1 MGMGWGISSEP
12 QITRIKGLHGLRT
25 SIALRV
31 QSIDWSLSVA
41 LRPVR
46 STCQQKGLVGSA
58 HPTGVMAKR
67 SVSRLKEKSMKFRHK
82 ITLSLLLT
90 IVLCGVAFA
99 QVVEIPD
106 PNLRVAIREAL
117 NLPVGASVTRA
128 GLQQLT
134 RLDAANRQVKNLTG
148 LEHATSLTYLA
159 LQNNDVSDLRALSSL
174 VNLTFLRLHGNQI
187 NDLSPLANLTKLSTL
202 LLDSNNITDL
212 GPLANLTR
220 LTTLVLGNNNITD
233 ISPLAN
239 IVNLERLELQ
249 NNRITDITPLENL
262 TNLEHLYTHN
272 NPIFDPD
279 SPVVHIPDPN
289 LRAGLREI
297 LGLPADSPIPLDLM
311 RQVPT
316 LVFGARD
323 ITNIEGLQ
331 HATNLWYLNLSGNP
345 ISDISPLAALVKLE
359 RLDLLSCDNIVDVS
373 PLSELYSLRHLELG
387 KNKIRDVTPLANLH
401 NLERLYINRNR
412 IIDHSPLD
420 NLQLLD
426 FRYDQ
431 ECDMPHLPSAP
442 RIENRQFPSVFGAF
456 YENTS
461 NQPHLSRTEN
471 FAQHD
476 MVFKSWL
483 FDIVQFDNGNHWE
496 IRGDIDGAIA
506 QRDRLLSLNPN
517 ILFLAGVKMFDT
529 GCKEFPEDWPYWKR
543 DEQGNIV
550 REGRFCDIEF
560 TNPGFQDLMISQAI
574 AVSRCGLYDG
584 IFIDWWTEQ
593 VPPDELHARETII
606 RRIRAETRPDLLVLV
621 NTNDRIFPRTAPFIN
636 GGYMESFFPHRYT
649 GEELE
654 KRVTKAEHVLRWM
667 ESNLKSP
674 VINALAAG
682 TYDAEPPDSPYNLRW
697 VRAVT
702 TLSLTHSDG
711 YITFGVGSDDAR
723 HNWYDFW
730 DADLGQPV
738 GEKGQLYKDRSSE
751 RTASAIEI
759 PGLYI
764 REFTN
769 GWAVYNHSGEP
780 QVITLPEEAQGV
792 ASGRRN
798 TEHALPNLDG
808 EMYLRAAPK
817 NPADVNEDGVVNIFD
832 LTLVAQ
838 ALSTGNGQGDVN
850 GDGVIN
856 VFDLVMVAEALQ

>member
-1 MGMGWGISSEP
+1 
-12 QITRIKGLHGLRT
+12 
-25 SIALRV
+25 
-31 QSIDWSLSVA
+31 
-41 LRPVR
+41 
-46 STCQQKGLVGSA
+46 
-58 HPTGVMAKR
+58 
-67 SVSRLKEKSMKFRHK
+67 MKFRQK
-82 ITLSLLLT
+82 IALSLLLT
-90 IVLCGVAFA
+90 FVFGSVASA
-99 QVVEIPD
+99 QVVHIPD
-106 PNLRVAIREAL
+106 PNLRAAVREAL
-117 NLPVGASVTRA
+117 DIADRPDVQLDASVLRRLTNLNA
-128 GLQQLT
+128 GV
-134 RLDAANRQVKNLTG
+134 RGISDLTG
-148 LEHATSLTYLA
+148 LEHATSLTTL
-159 LQNNDVSDLRALSSL
+159 LLHNNEISDLRALSPL
-174 VNLTFLRLHGNQI
+174 VNLTLLRLHGNQI

-233 ISPLAN
+233 LGPLANLTRLTTLVLGNNNITDISPLAN
-239 IVNLERLELQ
+239 LVNLERLELQ

-262 TNLEHLYTHN
+262 TNLIHLDTQN
-272 NPIFDPD
+272 NPIFDAD
-279 SPVVHIPDPN
+279 SPVVDIPDPN

-297 LGLPADSPIPLDLM
+297 LGLPADSPIPLNLM

-359 RLDLLSCDNIVDVS
+359 RLDLFRCDNIVDVS
-373 PLSELYSLRHLELG
+373 PLSELYSLRHLELS

-431 ECDMPHLPSAP
+431 ECDMPHLPSVP

-517 ILFLAGVKMFDT
+517 ILLLAGVKMFDT

-550 REGRFCDIEF
+550 R
-560 TNPGFQDLMISQAI
+560 
-574 AVSRCGLYDG
+574 
-584 IFIDWWTEQ
+584 
-593 VPPDELHARETII
+593 
-606 RRIRAETRPDLLVLV
+606 
-621 NTNDRIFPRTAPFIN
+621 
-636 GGYMESFFPHRYT
+636 GGQILRY
-649 GEELE
+649 
-654 KRVTKAEHVLRWM
+654 
-667 ESNLKSP
+667 
-674 VINALAAG
+674 
-682 TYDAEPPDSPYNLRW
+682 
-697 VRAVT
+697 
-702 TLSLTHSDG
+702 
-711 YITFGVGSDDAR
+711 
-723 HNWYDFW
+723 
-730 DADLGQPV
+730 
-738 GEKGQLYKDRSSE
+738 
-751 RTASAIEI
+751 
-759 PGLYI
+759 
-764 REFTN
+764 
-769 GWAVYNHSGEP
+769 
-780 QVITLPEEAQGV
+780 
-792 ASGRRN
+792 
-798 TEHALPNLDG
+798 
-808 EMYLRAAPK
+808 
-817 NPADVNEDGVVNIFD
+817 
-832 LTLVAQ
+832 
-838 ALSTGNGQGDVN
+838 
-850 GDGVIN
+850 
-856 VFDLVMVAEALQ
+856 

>member
-1 MGMGWGISSEP
+1 
-12 QITRIKGLHGLRT
+12 
-25 SIALRV
+25 
-31 QSIDWSLSVA
+31 
-41 LRPVR
+41 
-46 STCQQKGLVGSA
+46 
-58 HPTGVMAKR
+58 
-67 SVSRLKEKSMKFRHK
+67 MKFRQK
-82 ITLSLLLT
+82 ITLYLLLT
-90 IVLCGVAFA
+90 FVFGSVASA
-99 QVVEIPD
+99 QLVHMPD
-106 PNLRVAIREAL
+106 PNLRAAVREAL
-117 NLPVGASVTRA
+117 DIADRPDVQLDASVLRRLTNLNA
-128 GLQQLT
+128 GV
-134 RLDAANRQVKNLTG
+134 RGISDLTG
-148 LEHATSLTYLA
+148 LEHATSLTTL
-159 LQNNDVSDLRALSSL
+159 LLHNNEISDLRVPANL
-174 VNLTFLRLHGNQI
+174 VNLTLLRLHGNQI

-202 LLDSNNITDL
+202 LLDSNNIADL

-239 IVNLERLELQ
+239 LVNLERLELQ

-272 NPIFDPD
+272 NPIFDSD
-279 SPVVHIPDPN
+279 SPVVDIPDPN
-289 LRAGLREI
+289 LRGGLREI
-297 LGLPADSPIPLDLM
+297 LGLPADSPIPLNLM

-316 LVFGARD
+316 LVFGARG

-331 HATNLWYLNLSGNP
+331 HATNLTQLNLSGNP

-359 RLDLLSCDNIVDVS
+359 RLDLLSCDIIVDVS

-431 ECDMPHLPSAP
+431 ECDMPHLPSVS

-456 YENTS
+456 YENTM

-476 MVFKSWL
+476 MVFKSWF
-483 FDIVQFDNGNHWE
+483 FDIVLFDNGNHWE
-496 IRGDIDGAIA
+496 MRGDIDGAIA

-517 ILFLAGVKMFDT
+517 VLLLASVRMFDA
-529 GCKEFPEDWPYWKR
+529 GCKQYPEDWPYWKR

-550 REGRFCDIEF
+550 REGRFCDIDF
-560 TNPGFQDLMISQAI
+560 TNPGFQDLFLSQVA
-574 AVSRCGLYDG
+574 AVARCGLYDG

-621 NTNDRIFPRTAPFIN
+621 NTNDRTFPRTAPFIN
-636 GGYMESFFPHRYT
+636 GGFMESFFPHSHT

-654 KRVTKAEHVLRWM
+654 KRVTRAEHVLRWL

-674 VINALAAG
+674 VINALAGG
-682 TYDAEPPDSPYNLRW
+682 TYESEPPDSPYNLRW
-697 VRAVT
+697 MRAVT

-711 YITFGVGSDDAR
+711 YVYFHIAREDAD
-723 HNWYDFW
+723 HYWYDFW

-738 GEKGQLYKDRSSE
+738 GEKGQLYQE
-751 RTASAIEI
+751 TE
-759 PGLYI
+759 GLYI

-808 EMYLRAAPK
+808 EMYLRVAPK
-817 NPADVNEDGVVNIFD
+817 NPADVNGDGVVNILD
-832 LTLVAQ
+832 LTQVAQ

>member
-1 MGMGWGISSEP
+1 MCYI
-12 QITRIKGLHGLRT
+12 R
-25 SIALRV
+25 A
-31 QSIDWSLSVA
+31 
-41 LRPVR
+41 RPI
-46 STCQQKGLVGSA
+46 VGS
-58 HPTGVMAKR
+58 TGHT
-67 SVSRLKEKSMKFRHK
+67 EN
-82 ITLSLLLT
+82 
-90 IVLCGVAFA
+90 
-99 QVVEIPD
+99 EP
-106 PNLRVAIREAL
+106 EA
-117 NLPVGASVTRA
+117 
-128 GLQQLT
+128 
-134 RLDAANRQVKNLTG
+134 
-148 LEHATSLTYLA
+148 
-159 LQNNDVSDLRALSSL
+159 
-174 VNLTFLRLHGNQI
+174 
-187 NDLSPLANLTKLSTL
+187 
-202 LLDSNNITDL
+202 
-212 GPLANLTR
+212 
-220 LTTLVLGNNNITD
+220 
-233 ISPLAN
+233 
-239 IVNLERLELQ
+239 
-249 NNRITDITPLENL
+249 
-262 TNLEHLYTHN
+262 
-272 NPIFDPD
+272 
-279 SPVVHIPDPN
+279 VVHIPDPN

-297 LGLPADSPIPLDLM
+297 LGLPQDSPIPLDLM

-359 RLDLLSCDNIVDVS
+359 RLDLLSCHNIVDVS

-431 ECDMPHLPSAP
+431 ECDMPHLPSVP

-456 YENTS
+456 YENTQ

-476 MVFKSWL
+476 MVFKAWF
-483 FDIVQFDNGNHWE
+483 FDIVLFDNGNHWE
-496 IRGDIDGAIA
+496 MRGDIDSAIA

-517 ILFLAGVKMFDT
+517 VLLLAHVQMFDIA
-529 GCKEFPEDWPYWKR
+529 CKEFPEDWPYWKR

-550 REGRFCDIEF
+550 REGRSCDIEF

-584 IFIDWWTEQ
+584 IFIDWWTER

-654 KRVTKAEHVLRWM
+654 KRVTRAEHVLRWM

-702 TLSLTHSDG
+702 TLSLTLSDG

-730 DADLGQPV
+730 DADLGRPIR
-738 GEKGQLYKDRSSE
+738 EKGQLYQETD
-751 RTASAIEI
+751 
-759 PGLYI
+759 GLYI

-808 EMYLRAAPK
+808 EMYLKAVVSDQSPVTSK
-817 NPADVNEDGVVNIFD
+817 NPADVNGDGVVNILD

-838 ALSTGNGQGDVN
+838 ALGTDSLKGDVN
-850 GDGVIN
+850 GDGVVN
-856 VFDLVMVAEALQ
+856 VFDLVFVANQF